1 MQMVVH
7 RAFVSKKYL
16 LGLFSG
22 SSNHDGKK
30 FDTHVFNFKKCISI
44 NY

>member
-1 MQMVVH
+1 MLVL
-7 RAFVSKKYL
+7 RAIAFKKYI
-16 LGLFSG
+16 LGLFSA
-22 SSNHDGKK
+22 SFNHDDKK